1 MVSLEVN
8 SKKTVMSFFSKIK
21 QTISLMQDIDLDALG
36 KLSQKVDLSEIMK
49 TVGELDDRQLAGLMR
64 MLKHKGGKKGQHKLP
79 PIDGDFYDM
88 ALKLTPQQ
96 RELQIKVRNFMEDEI
111 KPIANEYWN
120 KAEFPFQIIPKMAE
134 LNICGLTYEGY
145 GTPYETY
152 VMEGIIAMELARV
165 DVSIST
171 FFGVHSGLAMGSI
184 YICGS
189 EEQKQEWLPKMA
201 KMELIGAF
209 GLTEPDVGSAVA
221 GGLGTTCRQEG
232 DEWVLNG
239 QKKWIGNATFADV
252 TIIWARD
259 EASDQ
264 VKGFLVRKGNPG
276 FKAEKIEN
284 KMALRTVQNAL
295 ITMTDCRIPES
306 DRLQKCDSFKDTA
319 KVLRMTRAGVAW
331 QAVGCARG
339 AYEAALKY
347 TKKREQFGK
356 PIASYQL
363 VQNHLVEM
371 VSNLTAM
378 QTLCYRLSELQDEG
392 LLTDEHASLAKVF
405 CSMRTRDIV
414 SQAREVMGGN
424 GILLEYDVA
433 RFVADAEAI
442 YSYEGTKEINSLIVG
457 RAITGYSA
465 FV

>member
-1 MVSLEVN
+1 MNE
-8 SKKTVMSFFSKIK
+8 
-21 QTISLMQDIDLDALG
+21 IDLDALSE
-36 KLSQKVDLSEIMK
+36 LSKKVDLSEVMK
-49 TVGELDDRQLAGLMR
+49 TVGELDERQLEGLMK
-64 MLKHKGGKKGQHKLP
+64 MLKHKRGKKGQHKLP
-79 PIDGDFYDM
+79 PIDGDFYNLS
-88 ALKLTPQQ
+88 LKLTPKQ
-96 RELQIKVRNFMEDEI
+96 RELQLKIRNFMEDEVR
-111 KPIANEYWN
+111 PIANEYWN
-120 KAEFPFQIIPKMAE
+120 KAEFPFGIIPKMAA

-145 GTPYETY
+145 GTPPDESFL
-152 VMEGIIAMELARV
+152 MEGIIAMEMARV

-189 EEQKQEWLPKMA
+189 EAQKQEWLPKMA
-201 KMELIGAF
+201 RMELIGAF

-232 DEWVLNG
+232 EEWILNG
-239 QKKWIGNATFADV
+239 QKKWIGNATFSDV
-252 TIIWARD
+252 TVIWAND
-259 EASDQ
+259 VATNQ

-276 FKAEKIEN
+276 FKAEKMEN

-295 ITMTDCRIPES
+295 ITMTDCKVPES

-319 KVLRMTRAGVAW
+319 KVLKMTRAAVAW

-339 AYEAALKY
+339 AYESALKY

-356 PIASYQL
+356 PIASFQL

-371 VSNLTAM
+371 ITNLTAM
-378 QTLCYRLSELQDEG
+378 QTMCFRLSELQDED
-392 LLTDEHASLAKVF
+392 LLTDEHASMAKVF
-405 CSMRTRDIV
+405 CSLRTRDV
-414 SQAREVMGGN
+414 VRSAREVMGGN